1 MAAARTS
8 RQFLAMS
15 PKYSQPVFV
24 SLLSDRNIPVVP
36 VFPVAGLVA
45 AKAETTDQPPQEGKR
60 LRASV

>member
-1 MAAARTS
+1 
-8 RQFLAMS
+8 MS
-15 PKYSQPVFV
+15 PKSSQPVFV

-60 LRASV
+60 PKPSV